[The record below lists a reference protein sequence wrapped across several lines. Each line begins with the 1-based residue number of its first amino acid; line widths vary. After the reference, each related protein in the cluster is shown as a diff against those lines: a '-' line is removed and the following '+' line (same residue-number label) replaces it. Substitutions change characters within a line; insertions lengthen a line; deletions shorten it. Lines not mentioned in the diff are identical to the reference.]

1 MRLRRS
7 RLSELS
13 AGETI
18 CVSTDVFWRI
28 VMPKNLIDEL
38 TSASPNRRSFL
49 KKVGIATAAIGA
61 ATVVGTSTAEAQT
74 TTELDILNF
83 ALNLEYLEAEFY
95 TYAITG
101 KSITSFGI
109 GIDGKATGA
118 NSASG
123 GTTTGGSQV
132 KFNNNDVL
140 SHDVAAEI
148 GSDERAHVVLLR
160 SALGAAAV
168 AKPNINLNALGIGFG
183 SQTDFLKVARILED
197 IGVTAYSG
205 AAGMLKTPGIITTA
219 ARLLAAEAE
228 HVGSIRTQVAVLKI
242 ASSALD
248 GADLIPP
255 PSGKQ
260 TQVLSINLSNGLPA
274 TRTAGQVLYLAFGM
288 KAGVNQGGFFPN
300 GLNGAI
306 TTSSEP
312 GTDSNLS

>member
-1 MRLRRS
+1 MRLRCS

-18 CVSTDVFWRI
+18 RVSTDVFKRI
-28 VMPKNLIDEL
+28 FMPKNLIDEL
-38 TSASPNRRSFL
+38 TSASPNRRTFL
-49 KKVGIATAAIGA
+49 KKVGIATAVIGTSAIVGA
-61 ATVVGTSTAEAQT
+61 STAEAQT

-123 GTTTGGSQV
+123 GATTGGSQV

-168 AKPNINLNALGIGFG
+168 AKPNLNLNALGIGFG
-183 SQTDFLKVARILED
+183 NQTDVLKVARILED

-248 GADLIPP
+248 GADLVPP

-260 TQVLSINLSNGLPA
+260 TQILSINLSNGLPA

>member
-1 MRLRRS
+1 
-7 RLSELS
+7 
-13 AGETI
+13 
-18 CVSTDVFWRI
+18 
-28 VMPKNLIDEL
+28 MPKNLIDEL

-49 KKVGIATAAIGA
+49 KKVGIATAVIGTSAIVGA
-61 ATVVGTSTAEAQT
+61 STAEAQT

-168 AKPNINLNALGIGFG
+168 AKPNLNLNALGIGFG
-183 SQTDFLKVARILED
+183 NQTDFLKVARILED

-248 GADLIPP
+248 GADLVPP

-260 TQVLSINLSNGLPA
+260 TQILSINLSNGLPA

>member
-1 MRLRRS
+1 MFS
-7 RLSELS
+7 
-13 AGETI
+13 GE
-18 CVSTDVFWRI
+18 I
-28 VMPKNLIDEL
+28 VMPKNLIDDL

-49 KKVGIATAAIGA
+49 KKVGFATAAIGTTA
-61 ATVVGTSTAEAQT
+61 IAGTSTVDAEM
-74 TTELDILNF
+74 TTEVDILNF

-109 GIDGKATGA
+109 GIDGKATGENPA
-118 NSASG
+118 TG
-123 GTTTGGSQV
+123 GATTGGSQV
-132 KFNNNDVL
+132 KFNNNDVY
-140 SHDVAAEI
+140 SHDIAAEI

-168 AKPNINLNALGIGFG
+168 AKPNINLNALGMGFENE
-183 SQTDFLKVARILED
+183 TDFLKVARILED

-228 HVGSIRTQVAVLKI
+228 NVGSVRTQVAKLKI
-242 ASSALD
+242 ASSPLD

-255 PSGKQ
+255 PSGKPNQ
-260 TQVLSINLSNGLPA
+260 FLSINLSNGLAA

-288 KAGVNQGGFFPN
+288 QANSRQGGFFPT
-300 GLNGAI
+300 GLNGKI
-306 TTSSEP
+306 TTSDGPATE
-312 GTDSNLS
+312 SNLA

>member
-1 MRLRRS
+1 
-7 RLSELS
+7 
-13 AGETI
+13 
-18 CVSTDVFWRI
+18 
-28 VMPKNLIDEL
+28 MPKNLIDEL

-49 KKVGIATAAIGA
+49 KKVGIAAAA
-61 ATVVGTSTAEAQT
+61 VGTSAIVGASTAEAQT

-168 AKPNINLNALGIGFG
+168 AKPNLNLNALGIGFG
-183 SQTDFLKVARILED
+183 NQTDFLKVARILED

-248 GADLIPP
+248 GADLVPP

-260 TQVLSINLSNGLPA
+260 TQILSINLSNGLPA